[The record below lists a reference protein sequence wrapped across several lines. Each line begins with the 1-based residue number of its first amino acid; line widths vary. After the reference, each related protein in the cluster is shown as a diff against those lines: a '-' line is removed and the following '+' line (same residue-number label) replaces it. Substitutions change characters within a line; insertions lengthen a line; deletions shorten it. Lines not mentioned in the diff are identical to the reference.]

1 MDPLPAFGL
10 TLLLISFLGIRFRV
24 PPIFNLIGGALFLGI
39 LLGMP
44 PDQLITVI
52 ASGLGRVFALFALI
66 ILSGAI
72 IAATLEEQGHIE
84 RIVKDVRR
92 YSGNPFTI
100 SGLSGYLLALP
111 VACSVTAFII
121 LTPVI
126 KGLGGGEYRRKMLL
140 YCVAVGS
147 LISFGL
153 VYPAPAVIPL
163 VQSLAPD
170 LPPVWYD
177 ALAIPLSL
185 ILLAGFVIIYQR
197 WFGCGKII
205 LDDETVHCGE
215 PPESSMR
222 WAELDLRPYA
232 PFIAILVAIPAGLA
246 LGLSHGALIQV
257 IMLVGAMTALAMA
270 TPGARAE
277 GLQRGTKHAGII
289 IFDICGA
296 GALAGV
302 ILASGFSETMS
313 GQITGIVPLLL
324 VPFILASLIQTAQGS
339 RVVTAVLAAGILAGT
354 PVAAAINPAA
364 LVLMVAA
371 GCFLFSFVTDPYFWI
386 ISRVTGE
393 DLSGMIRH
401 YTLPLALCG
410 IALYLVALGIQF
422 VTAGW

>member
-10 TLLLISFLGIRFRV
+10 TLILISFLGIRFRI

-39 LLGMP
+39 LTGMP

-52 ASGLGRVFALFALI
+52 TSGIGRIFALFALI

-72 IAATLEEQGHIE
+72 IASTLEEQGYIE
-84 RIVKDVRR
+84 RIVEDGRR

-126 KGLGGGEYRRKMLL
+126 KGFGNDEYRRRMLL
-140 YCVAVGS
+140 YCAAVGS

-163 VQSLAPD
+163 LQSLAPD
-170 LPPVWYD
+170 LSPLWYD

-185 ILLAGFVIIYQR
+185 SLLAVFLIVYR
-197 WFGCGKII
+197 MWSGCGKKSG
-205 LDDETVHCGE
+205 DATGGCNE
-215 PPESSMR
+215 PPDNRMPGVKR
-222 WAELDLRPYA
+222 NLRPYA
-232 PFIAILVAIPAGLA
+232 PFIAILLAIPLGLA
-246 LGLSHGALIQV
+246 IGLSPGALIQV
-257 IMLVGAMTALAMA
+257 IMLAGAVTALALA
-270 TPGARAE
+270 APGARAG
-277 GLQRGTKHAGII
+277 GLKRGTHHAGII

-302 ILASGFSETMS
+302 ILASGFSETAS
-313 GQITGIVPLLL
+313 GQITGIVPVLL
-324 VPFILASLIQTAQGS
+324 VPFVLASLIQTAQGS

-354 PVAAAINPAA
+354 PVAAAIHPAA

-386 ISRVTGE
+386 ISRATGE

-401 YTLPLALCG
+401 YTIPLSLCG
-410 IALYLVALGIQF
+410 IALYLVAVGIQL
-422 VTAGW
+422 VAAGG